1 MNGFEIGVKYKP
13 FAKYIKNGEYPR
25 RLGMQPT
32 NAFIQMLPK
41 IQYFIVTEKK
51 QYNDDGA
58 VWVRRMTVGFGE
70 SGFNAVEGEY
80 TFGFDIDDDF
90 KPILADHKREHF
102 RVVRQTKPKC
112 AAEETARSVRERMEQ
127 HEARKLKLVDSINDL
142 IKYLDGGLTVHVG
155 DGQYHVIRS
164 LSQLNKVLRD
174 KMIQKRDK
182 FRIEAQKSS
191 EQADA
196 IDKILETI

>member
-1 MNGFEIGVKYKP
+1 MMNGFEIGVKYKP

-41 IQYFIVTEKK
+41 VEYFIVTEKK
-51 QYNDDGA
+51 QYNDYGSNF
-58 VWVRRMTVGFGE
+58 VRSMTVGFG
-70 SGFNAVEGEY
+70 GGVETEY
-80 TFGFDIDDDF
+80 TFGFSVDDDF

-102 RVVRQTKPKC
+102 RVVRQPKPKC

-127 HEARKLKLVDSINDL
+127 HEARKMKLFDSINDL

-164 LSQLNKVLRD
+164 LSQLNTVLRD

-182 FRIEAQKSS
+182 FRIEAQKNS

-196 IDKILETI
+196 IDKILENI